1 MGCVRPDAGKLPLR
15 CLDFAAD
22 HIEVIVVFA
31 RERVRYSASLRH
43 RVAGEKTILA
53 MPRCRKN
60 AILLYNVFGVY
71 FVNSVSIFLRN
82 RARRL
87 LS

>member
-15 CLDFAAD
+15 CLGFAAD

-53 MPRCRKN
+53 MTRCRKN

-82 RARRL
+82 RAPRL

>member
-1 MGCVRPDAGKLPLR
+1 MGCARPDAGKLPLR
-15 CLDFAAD
+15 C
-22 HIEVIVVFA
+22 
-31 RERVRYSASLRH
+31 
-43 RVAGEKTILA
+43 

-60 AILLYNVFGVY
+60 AILLYNVFGAY

-82 RARRL
+82 RAPRL

>member
-1 MGCVRPDAGKLPLR
+1 
-15 CLDFAAD
+15 
-22 HIEVIVVFA
+22 
-31 RERVRYSASLRH
+31 
-43 RVAGEKTILA
+43 

-60 AILLYNVFGVY
+60 IILLYNVFGVY

-82 RARRL
+82 RAPRL